1 MQDIIFSNIMCS
13 QGSAKIFF
21 FWQWNFTRMK
31 NKSEFCI
38 WKRMKYEKVVA
49 KWHSK
54 ATGVSF
60 LSSTPERFYHRIR
73 HTLAASVIFHLR
85 RDIGQNAY
93 HSNAINRF
101 RSEFEL
107 LLNRMIVFVEWF
119 VFFLFWFFIF
129 YLLTNLRVL

>member
-1 MQDIIFSNIMCS
+1 MYRNIQACILGRFYCTSNARIIFSNITSS

-21 FWQWNFTRMK
+21 FRQWNFARMK
-31 NKSEFCI
+31 NKGEFRI

-60 LSSTPERFYHRIR
+60 LSSAPERFYHRIR

-85 RDIGQNAY
+85 RVSDRM
-93 HSNAINRF
+93 HAIPMRLIDFKVN
-101 RSEFEL
+101 
-107 LLNRMIVFVEWF
+107 LNYCWTEW
-119 VFFLFWFFIF
+119 LFS
-129 YLLTNLRVL
+129 